1 MNDLSVSRNSKTLK
15 VVLSPPMNRKYEF
28 AKMAIMAPMDIGLG
42 YVAAACTKEGV
53 DVKLLTW
60 KDNLEIKDFQQK
72 LLEIEPDIVGV
83 KVFTTLFNES
93 YETLRSVR
101 EVLPD
106 AVTVI
111 GGPHPSTSRPEDIFA
126 EYGKL
131 LDFAIAGDS
140 EAGIV
145 ELIKQV
151 RYFGGKPD
159 ADALLHVPGLM
170 YSNGNK
176 VFGNDPYLDAELDTL
191 APMDYS
197 IQQPATF
204 NMFHC
209 VDDVSVC
216 APVEDSRGCR
226 NRCAFC

>member
-1 MNDLSVSRNSKTLK
+1 MGMEIKNKGIS
-15 VVLSPPMNRKYEF
+15 F
-28 AKMAIMAPMDIGLG
+28 F
-42 YVAAACTKEGV
+42 
-53 DVKLLTW
+53 TW
-60 KDNLEIKDFQQK
+60 KDNLKIKDFQQK

-170 YSNGNK
+170 YSDGNK

-197 IQQPATF
+197 IQRPATF
-204 NMFHC
+204 NMFHG

-226 NRCAFC
+226 NRCAFCQCHRINGSAARYRSIESLWSIIDELANKYEVRILDFIGNSFK